1 MKRGDKNAAVQIVY
15 LPKTYILYMEN
26 TLETALPSAVGAG
39 MVAIINS
46 I

>member
-1 MKRGDKNAAVQIVY
+1 MKRGDKNAAVQIRY
-15 LPKTYILYMEN
+15 LPKTYTLYMEN